1 MFYCLLFKLIFPN
14 GKIAKSS
21 SHLFVSSFVCLLL
34 NSNESRDLI
43 KTAVNATTED
53 DIIFCNNPSE
63 RLAHLFTNQN
73 SNTNNNIISDCNIT
87 STSSSSTLNH
97 QITVN
102 SDNEQ
107 KYNNNN
113 IILFVSNL
121 EPMANIKSWIDAGA
135 QIERIAKNREGFLD
149 LVNLEKRLTKYAETN
164 CKLIGLFSGV
174 SRLTGILSDDV
185 ATTILLHQVQIIL
198 LTFNN

>member
-1 MFYCLLFKLIFPN
+1 MC
-14 GKIAKSS
+14 
-21 SHLFVSSFVCLLL
+21 CLLL

-73 SNTNNNIISDCNIT
+73 SNTNNNNIISDCNIT

-97 QITVN
+97 QTTVN

-107 KYNNNN
+107 KFNNNN

-121 EPMANIKSWIDAGA
+121 EPLGNVKSWIDAGA

-149 LVNLEKRLTKYAETN
+149 LVDLEKRLTKYAETN

-185 ATTILLHQVQIIL
+185 ATTILLHQVWDYY
-198 LTFNN
+198 

>member
-1 MFYCLLFKLIFPN
+1 MFYCFFLQLIFPN

-21 SHLFVSSFVCLLL
+21 SLFFSSFVCFLL

-97 QITVN
+97 QISVN
-102 SDNEQ
+102 GDNEQ
-107 KYNNNN
+107 KFNNNN

-121 EPMANIKSWIDAGA
+121 EPMGNIKSWIDAGA

-149 LVNLEKRLTKYAETN
+149 LVDLEKRLTKYAETN

-185 ATTILLHQVQIIL
+185 ATTILLHQVRNYLL
-198 LTFNN
+198 LTFN